1 MTARTD
7 DYDEIVRVVQLYVDG
22 FNHNEAG
29 KFQEAFD
36 LASPGFWRN
45 LGSGSEAECLHLIG
59 ILAFADE
66 FREAVACG

>member
-1 MTARTD
+1 MKPEDVLAHPALVLTEAQRAA
-7 DYDEIVRVVQLYVDG
+7 YFSDG
-22 FNHNEAG
+22 FL
-29 KFQEAFD
+29 

>member
-29 KFQEAFD
+29 KFREAFD
-36 LASPGFWRN
+36 VRGFSTSTPMASCTKTSSLRISRN
-45 LGSGSEAECLHLIG
+45 GPRRRAEG
-59 ILAFADE
+59 W
-66 FREAVACG
+66 